1 MNNTINSANER
12 VFQGILWHLINRLLE
27 EPSDFSFKRILQEQN
42 IGVNSNRFPDG
53 LLYSNK
59 DTSKIVLFE
68 LKDTNWDATDENLV
82 FDAMQKAFNKG
93 IKYFVTGT
101 PRQLAIY
108 ETFKENTSISDR
120 KLKIY
125 NISTIRKNEQVL
137 SSSYEK
143 EILPGLKTFLKDLS
157 DLVHDVKELQWDSI
171 DKYFVRKLSAYILEG
186 SSDMSDVMFD
196 KINSNQVFKKE
207 LIEYL
212 KGQDI
217 FQIALKFD
225 GEEVYK
231 ICQLA
236 NYLLYLKLIFY
247 SFLQRDVPSLKLKAL
262 EIPEQKGE
270 LNRVLRERFNDVLKH
285 DYELIFTKNI
295 LDEFEYKDEYI
306 PALKRNVEQIR
317 LLDFNDLNC
326 DIMGAIYN
334 TLIDNQE
341 QHDRG
346 QHFTNTNEVDIVISL
361 CLNKDTSHILDS
373 GCGAGTFL
381 VRAYQYL
388 KQFNKKLSHEQLLEK
403 VWGVEIAPF
412 PAFLSMMNLSLLNI
426 KSEENY
432 PVIIRNDFSELKSTS
447 APKIL
452 FLNSSKD
459 FDVKDAGG
467 KLKSVKMP
475 VFDACIGNPPY
486 VRQEYIEHKHRW
498 INLAK
503 SEYGFK
509 KLNGQSDLYV
519 YYLMHTAA
527 FLKEGGRL
535 GYVISSSWLDVSF
548 GTGFQK
554 FLLDHFKIIA
564 VIDNQKV
571 RSFETASVN
580 TVILILEKC
589 NDENERE
596 KNNVKFVRIFKEY
609 DELIGSSNDKD
620 RFDNLSKFVYRIDKT
635 NKFLK
640 DEDLSITVK
649 NQKKLQ
655 EESTVNE
662 VYENGNWGAK
672 YLRSPLIYNKIIAN
686 TEDKLIRLDNIC
698 SVKRGFTT
706 GANEFFYV
714 IDDTEKIKSLSS
726 DEFYLHFGHR
736 KETSKINWEAKGWYY
751 SEMNN
756 QHYLME
762 RRYFKPLFKSQ
773 REASNLDVDVKK
785 LKYHVLICNESK
797 TELRKYKIKL
807 LKYIEDAEKSTEKY
821 KERPTCKARIK
832 PDGTQ
837 DWFNLGKELFIGD
850 FIFPSKVGE
859 KYRLIDNRKSK
870 VYCDKVNYNV
880 KVKEEHKKYSN
891 LIFLLMNS
899 TVFRFMFD
907 LFSRQLTGNQTLSDV
922 DVNVLEKTLIP
933 KPELFKSKSNELKK
947 TLYLLKN
954 REQDTIYKEVK
965 KDDRKQLDEIIF
977 EILGLSKKDV
987 QELYSAECEYIKER
1001 ELKSKSV
1008 TTTKKKQKVDYETS
1022 LRLTKERF
1030 SGINIYSDLMKG
1042 VPSKEFSIPVYEPKF
1057 PKDAKTGDSNLF
1069 ASYNVR
1075 FKDGNK
1081 ETVINFDNN
1090 SQILLFQFFH
1100 NEFEIK
1106 GTKLTLPR
1114 SPEDCNKILKTL
1126 QKDFKKYAMQIKSML
1141 KTYRSK
1147 AHYLSIYRDIIF

>member
-1 MNNTINSANER
+1 MVSITNSANER
-12 VFQGILWHLINRLLE
+12 VFQGILLHLINRLLE
-27 EPSDFSFKRILQEQN
+27 ETSNYSFKKIIQEQN
-42 IGVNSNRFPDG
+42 VGVGSARFADG

-59 DTSKIVLFE
+59 DSSKQILFE
-68 LKDTNWDATDENLV
+68 LKDSNWDATDENLV

-196 KINSNQVFKKE
+196 KINSDQAFKKE

-212 KGQDI
+212 KCQDI
-217 FQIALKFD
+217 FQIALRFD
-225 GEEVYK
+225 REEVYK

-247 SFLQRDVPSLKLKAL
+247 SFLQRDVPALKLKAL
-262 EIPEQKGE
+262 EIPEQKSE
-270 LNRVLRERFNDVLKH
+270 LNKALRERFNDVLKH

-295 LDEFEYKDEYI
+295 LDEFEYRDEYI

-317 LLDFNDLNC
+317 LLNFNDLNC

-346 QHFTNTNEVDIVISL
+346 QHFTNTNEVDIVTSF
-361 CLNKDTSHILDS
+361 CLNKNTEYVLDS

-432 PVIIRNDFSELKSTS
+432 PVIIRDDFSELKSTS
-447 APKIL
+447 APKLL
-452 FLNSSKD
+452 FLNSSND

-486 VRQEYIEHKHRW
+486 VRQEYIEHKQRW
-498 INLAK
+498 VNLAK
-503 SEYGFK
+503 SEYGIK
-509 KLNGQSDLYV
+509 KLNEQSDLYV
-519 YYLMHTAA
+519 YYLMHTSA

-596 KNNVKFVRIFKEY
+596 KNNVKFVRISKEY
-609 DELIGSSNDKD
+609 DELIGSSNDKE
-620 RFDNLSKFVYRIDKT
+620 RFDNLSKFIYRIEKS
-635 NKFLK
+635 NKFIK
-640 DEDLSITVK
+640 DDDLSITVK

-662 VYENGNWGAK
+662 VYDNGNWGAK

-686 TEDKLIRLDNIC
+686 AEDKLIRLDNIC
-698 SVKRGFTT
+698 EVKYGIKT

-714 IDDTEKIKSLSS
+714 IDETEKTKSLSS

-736 KETSKINWEAKGWYY
+736 KETSKINWEVNGWYY

-785 LKYHVLICNESK
+785 LKYHVLICNEIK
-797 TELRKYKIKL
+797 TELRKYKVKL

-837 DWFNLGKELFIGD
+837 DWFNLGDELFVGD

-859 KYRLIDNRKSK
+859 RFRLIDNRKSK
-870 VYCDKVNYNV
+870 VVCDKVNYNI
-880 KVKEEHKKYSN
+880 KVKKKYEDDSEI
-891 LIFLLMNS
+891 IFLILNS
-899 TVFRFMFD
+899 TLFRFLID
-907 LFSRQLTGNQTLSDV
+907 LFSRQMVVKVSDV
-922 DVNVLEKTLIP
+922 DVNVVERTLIINP
-933 KPELFKSKSNELKK
+933 VLLKSKKKELH
-947 TLYLLKN
+947 
-954 REQDTIYKEVK
+954 EIYKELKSREQESIFKDVK
-965 KDDRKQLDEIIF
+965 KEDRNKLDHIIF
-977 EILGLSKKDV
+977 EALGINRNLLN
-987 QELYSAECEYIKER
+987 ELYKETCNYVKDR
-1001 ELKSKSV
+1001 KEKSESL
-1008 TTTKKKQKVDYETS
+1008 TTTKTKHIVDYETS
-1022 LRLTKERF
+1022 LSLAKERF
-1030 SGINIYSDLMKG
+1030 ADINIYSEIMKG
-1042 VPSKEFSIPVYEPKF
+1042 VPSKEFSIPGTEPKF
-1057 PKDAKTGDSNLF
+1057 PKDARTGDSNLF
-1069 ASYNVR
+1069 ASYNVK

-1081 ETVINFDNN
+1081 ETVVNFDNN
-1090 SQILLFQFFH
+1090 SQILLFHFFH
-1100 NEFEIK
+1100 NELEIK
-1106 GTKLTLPR
+1106 GTKLILPR

-1147 AHYLSIYRDIIF
+1147 AHYLSIYRDIIFN